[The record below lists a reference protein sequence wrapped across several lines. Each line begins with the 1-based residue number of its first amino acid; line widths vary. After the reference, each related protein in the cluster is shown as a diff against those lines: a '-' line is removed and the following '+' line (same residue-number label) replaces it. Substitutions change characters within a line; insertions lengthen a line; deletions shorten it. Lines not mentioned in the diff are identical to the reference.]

1 MSNSTRLALPF
12 IDAAQSQKHVTHN
25 EALVAL
31 DALVLLSVKSR
42 DVTAPPGVPVEGDRY
57 LVGSGATDAFSAR
70 DFSIAAF
77 DDGGWAFMTARA
89 GWRTYVED
97 EKILLVYDGAH
108 WVDLGL
114 ALRALQ
120 NLSLLGVGTTA
131 DASNPLSAKLNA
143 ALFAAKSTG
152 EGGTGDLRFT
162 LNKSAVGNTVSQL
175 YETNWSGRAQTG
187 LTGDDHF
194 HVKVSADG
202 ATWKEAINIDPA
214 TGQPSFPR
222 SIGEGAPLSS
232 RNRLR
237 NAQFG
242 INQRALSGT
251 VTLAAGQ
258 HGHDGVKGGASGATY
273 TFAASGI
280 DTTITVTAGSIIL
293 PIASILMEGGVYT
306 LSHAGTAQARV
317 WQGTGSTGSGAYAGA
332 PFQTPN
338 LTANTQTN
346 VEFSTGTVLRPQFEP
361 GAVVT
366 TFERRRRSVELLDCQ
381 DYYFNSYAGQPVGSA
396 NPSTYISQVLSMTT
410 ANNGFAAVG
419 FRFPTTMRAAPT
431 LMIWAM
437 DGASG
442 SVSANG
448 GVTTAAA
455 QPASISR
462 DGFLSVQNLSGAAWT
477 AAAIK
482 FGLEASAEI

>member
-1 MSNSTRLALPF
+1 MSIEIPLNDRLTVEQAIAAANAAKRSAQQALADIPAV
-12 IDAAQSQKHVTHN
+12 IDAEVGPASAPYITQAVNAKDDAVAAKTAS
-25 EALVAL
+25 EAARD
-31 DALVLLSVKSR
+31 DALATERRIRTQSLGAFADDAAAVAWAAAQTPPITIVTGASYLNTTSDIFRYAVVSAGPTITWH
-42 DVTAPPGVPVEGDRY
+42 DVTEDEAAQAALATASAVSAANVKADLDTRFLPAASVDPSYVGGTPPWVNGARY
-57 LVGSGATDAFSAR
+57 LNTLSGKER
-70 DFSIAAF
+70 
-77 DDGGWAFMTARA
+77 
-89 GWRTYVED
+89 V
-97 EKILLVYDGAH
+97 
-108 WVDLGL
+108 
-114 ALRALQ
+114 
-120 NLSLLGVGTTA
+120 
-131 DASNPLSAKLNA
+131 
-143 ALFAAKSTG
+143 
-152 EGGTGDLRFT
+152 
-162 LNKSAVGNTVSQL
+162 
-175 YETNWSGRAQTG
+175 WSGGAWHDYDEAAQ
-187 LTGDDHF
+187 
-194 HVKVSADG
+194 AAA
-202 ATWKEAINIDPA
+202 ATA
-214 TGQPSFPR
+214 
-222 SIGEGAPLSS
+222 GEGAPLSS